1 MSVID
6 FHSHILPGIDD
17 GSRNVEKSL
26 GMLQI
31 SASQG
36 VDIIAATSHFYATE
50 DRISSFL
57 DRRQNAFEQ
66 LKQCLTEKDEYPE
79 IVVGA
84 EVAFFSGIS
93 RAERLEDLTYQG
105 TDLLLLEMPFSPWTK
120 ADIDEIKYILER
132 RRMKVLLAH
141 LERFLTIPGNKKKI
155 YELLELPV
163 YVQINA
169 ESFEQWGER
178 RQIFKMLK
186 KKGMIFLGSDC
197 HGVHHRAPNLIK
209 GRNALEKKMG
219 KAFMDEMDAQA
230 LYLLNREER

>member
-1 MSVID
+1 M
-6 FHSHILPGIDD
+6 
-17 GSRNVEKSL
+17 
-26 GMLQI
+26 
-31 SASQG
+31 
-36 VDIIAATSHFYATE
+36 
-50 DRISSFL
+50 
-57 DRRQNAFEQ
+57 
-66 LKQCLTEKDEYPE
+66 
-79 IVVGA
+79 
-84 EVAFFSGIS
+84 AFFSGIS

-230 LYLLNREER
+230 LYLLNREEK